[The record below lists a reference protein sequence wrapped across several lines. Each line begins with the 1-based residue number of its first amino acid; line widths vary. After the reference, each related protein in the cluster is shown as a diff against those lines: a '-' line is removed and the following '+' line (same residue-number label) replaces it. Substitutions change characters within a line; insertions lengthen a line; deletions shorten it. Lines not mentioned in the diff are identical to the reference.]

1 MSPAA
6 QPHASLRV
14 KLLLAH
20 LLVIGIGVGTLF
32 AATLALAPTLFDR
45 TMGAMMGSGMGQG
58 MMPGLEQTITQA
70 FQAAMLEALL
80 ISGAAGVLAS
90 VAVSLFVSGR
100 ILTPLTRLLAA
111 SRRIAAGHYAERVP
125 VQTADELGA
134 LATQFNTMAGELEVT
149 ERRRVALIGDVA
161 HELRTPLATI
171 EGYTEG
177 LLDGVVAPGAET
189 WAVIHDEAARLRRLV
204 ADLQELSRAEAHQLP
219 LQPVPTSP
227 TALAEQAVARLAAQF
242 TDKGVSLINAVPP
255 DLPPVQ
261 ADPDRVLQVII
272 NLLGNALRYTPA
284 GGTVRLSAERQGA
297 VVVLTVADTGLG
309 IAPDHLPHLFERFY
323 RVDKAHS
330 RALGGSGIGLTIA
343 QAIVEAH
350 GGQIAAASPG
360 LGQGATFAFTLPLAL
375 ETKAS
380 TSA

>member
-32 AATLALAPTLFDR
+32 AVTLALAPTLFDR
-45 TMGAMMGSGMGQG
+45 TMGAMMGPGMGQG

-80 ISGAAGVLAS
+80 ISGAAGVLAA

-189 WAVIHDEAARLRRLV
+189 WALLHDEAARLRRLV
-204 ADLQELSRAEAHQLP
+204 QDLQDLSRAEAHQLALHP
-219 LQPVPTSP
+219 RPVDPAIVAT
-227 TALAEQAVARLAAQF
+227 QAVARLAAQF
-242 TDKGVSLINAVPP
+242 TDQGVLLTNAVPP
-255 DLPPVQ
+255 GLPAVQ
-261 ADPDRVLQVII
+261 ADPDRVLQVLI

-284 GGTVRLSAERQGA
+284 GGQVRLSAAPQGA
-297 VVVLTVADTGLG
+297 AVVFAVADTGSG

-323 RVDKAHS
+323 RVDKARS

-360 LGQGATFAFTLPLAL
+360 LGQGATFSFTLPIAA
-375 ETKAS
+375 AS
-380 TSA
+380 GVA